1 MWLSPTDTET
11 TETVTVRNSVTGI
24 TAAIVIME
32 IQLPVL
38 ETGARRDIR
47 INTSTDVMT
56 TESMTNAIDLSTAI
70 VPLLLLSTI
79 VRCLLLLRED
89 MARCLLHL
97 HHVLLR
103 W

>member
-32 IQLPVL
+32 IQLSVL

-47 INTSTDVMT
+47 IN
-56 TESMTNAIDLSTAI
+56 I
-70 VPLLLLSTI
+70 
-79 VRCLLLLRED
+79 
-89 MARCLLHL
+89 
-97 HHVLLR
+97 
-103 W
+103 